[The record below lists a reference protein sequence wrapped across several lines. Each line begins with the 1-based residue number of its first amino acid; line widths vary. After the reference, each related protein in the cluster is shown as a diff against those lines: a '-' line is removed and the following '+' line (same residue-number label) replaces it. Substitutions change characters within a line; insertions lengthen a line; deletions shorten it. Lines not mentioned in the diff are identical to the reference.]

1 MSRMTNTPCPP
12 GSVITTQQWADA
24 GGTRSELR
32 SELAGQRLVRVR
44 RGVYLRPP
52 TSDKEELH
60 RLRLT
65 AAAPSLSPNTYFS
78 HTSAAVVHGLPLLG
92 KRTKELVAVRTGGG
106 HGTITRTLHTRIA
119 QLGQHEVTVVD
130 ELPVTSLTRT
140 VADLVRSLPF
150 LEAVMVA
157 DAGLAR
163 GLDRAELL
171 ALTHK
176 GRGCRMAR
184 RALLFADP
192 RAESPGESISR
203 VRIDAAGL
211 PTPELQRKVLRVNS
225 TFLARVDFC
234 WEEFGVV
241 GEFDG
246 ATKYG
251 RSLKPGQSPVDA
263 IMDEK
268 RREQLLFDATW
279 WVVRWTWDELWD
291 NGFEA
296 RLRRAIEARR
306 QQRHPWFAEPTPA

>member
-1 MSRMTNTPCPP
+1 MTNTPCPP
-12 GSVITTQQWADA
+12 GSVVTARQWADA
-24 GGTRSELR
+24 GGTRSELH
-32 SELAGQRLVRVR
+32 SELASQRLIRVR

-52 TSDKEELH
+52 TSDKQELH
-60 RLRLT
+60 RLRMT
-65 AAAPSLSPNTYFS
+65 AAVPSLSPNTYFS
-78 HTSAAVVHGLPLLG
+78 HTSAAVVHELPLLA
-92 KRTKELVAVRTGGG
+92 KRTKEMVAVRTGGG
-106 HGTITRTLHTRIA
+106 HGTITRTLHARIA
-119 QLGQHEVTVVD
+119 RLEQHEVTVVD
-130 ELPVTSLTRT
+130 GLPVTNLTRT

-150 LEAVMVA
+150 PEAVMVA

-171 ALTHK
+171 FLTAK

-192 RAESPGESISR
+192 RAESPGESLSR

-211 PTPELQRKVLRVNS
+211 PTPVLQRQVRSDNG

-246 ATKYG
+246 AKKYYA
-251 RSLKPGQSPVDA
+251 LLEPGQSPSDV
-263 IMDEK
+263 IMAEK

-279 WVVRWTWDELWD
+279 WVVRWTWDELW
-291 NGFEA
+291 NHGFES
-296 RLRRAIEARR
+296 RLRRALETRR
-306 QQRHPWFAEPTPA
+306 QHRFPWFATPSSA